1 MERSTMLLMGKST
14 ISMAIFNSYF
24 DITRGFPAKMD
35 GQLPP
40 KDEML
45 VSGSMDAHG
54 RLIVGGMAQQKNSP
68 YINHYQPLLTV
79 Y

>member
-1 MERSTMLLMGKST
+1 
-14 ISMAIFNSYF
+14 
-24 DITRGFPAKMD
+24 MD

-54 RLIVGGMAQQKNSP
+54 RLMVGGMAQQKNSP
-68 YINHYQPLLTV
+68 YINHY
-79 Y
+79 